1 LGRAHACKRPVGQR
15 GCCVPVAPVCVLYRP
30 PPPPHVL
37 QGVGCHDTHEV
48 VGFCRTA
55 LPPPLAAACLKL
67 GAPGCCLV
75 RTGFQIVA
83 SCVCST
89 PVLFC
94 QSPLSDEGVT
104 RGSHRHARI
113 GRLSH
118 PFWGGDWPRLSRRRR
133 RRWRLEA
140 RCCVARRPCMC
151 WDACAVLPVVPCP
164 ASSVTKHAQ
173 APLQTLNEGFLRRF
187 AVAQLHQHARSPG
200 CAHHGTSGKPHSA
213 APLSGMCICK
223 AGQDFDMRYSAWSGM
238 LHSISSWRRT
248 ACHWRAALP
257 PLRAR
262 RALGTAAMPDME
274 AMLRL
279 AAFSYA
285 RQRTHFSTDCCIT
298 TFVAWVSAYSQPLAH
313 PEASASADQCS
324 ATTYAWL
331 LPCHLLI
338 CTEATATIRSCRSL

>member
-1 LGRAHACKRPVGQR
+1 MCPSHL
-15 GCCVPVAPVCVLYRP
+15 CVCYTAP

-94 QSPLSDEGVT
+94 RSPLSDEGVT

-151 WDACAVLPVVPCP
+151 WDACAVLLVVPCP

-262 RALGTAAMPDME
+262 RALGTAAVLMW
-274 AMLRL
+274 
-279 AAFSYA
+279 
-285 RQRTHFSTDCCIT
+285 RQCRALPRSHTHASVC
-298 TFVAWVSAYSQPLAH
+298 TFPQTVVSQPLLH
-313 PEASASADQCS
+313 RFQRTPSLLHTPRPLPVPISARRTRMHGFSHA
-324 ATTYAWL
+324 
-331 LPCHLLI
+331 I
-338 CTEATATIRSCRSL
+338 C

>member
-1 LGRAHACKRPVGQR
+1 MCPSHL
-15 GCCVPVAPVCVLYRP
+15 CVCYTAP

-338 CTEATATIRSCRSL
+338 CTEATATIRSCRSF